1 MLLSP
6 RPFRA
11 EVSGRA
17 IAQPVRRC
25 MTHLLP
31 VRPTSVGRTDLTS
44 QGAPKK
50 FSPGELNDFSPNTAT
65 HGLAPQAESHRS
77 RLSAFSRDFR
87 GFLAPDLC
95 RRFSLVRRD
104 HSGSERE
111 PRGYVRTPN
120 VSRKNSRALAIE
132 TTNGLT
138 ALSSPLLSGVEG
150 GREDSS
156 APPQRA
162 SASFR
167 TPTWPNRF
175 IRGGGLHAMYTFTCR
190 G

>member
-1 MLLSP
+1 MPRLRQPNRRKVNISKGLSN
-6 RPFRA
+6 RRARDSLESSSKSVPF
-11 EVSGRA
+11 
-17 IAQPVRRC
+17 
-25 MTHLLP
+25 
-31 VRPTSVGRTDLTS
+31 
-44 QGAPKK
+44 
-50 FSPGELNDFSPNTAT
+50 GELNDFSSNTAT
-65 HGLAPQAESHRS
+65 RGLAPQAESHRS
-77 RLSAFSRDFR
+77 RLSAFSRDFW

-120 VSRKNSRALAIE
+120 VSRTNSPTLPPE
-132 TTNGLT
+132 TTRQLT
-138 ALSSPLLSGVEG
+138 PAHPWRLSGVERR
-150 GREDSS
+150 RESSS
-156 APPQRA
+156 APPYCA

-175 IRGGGLHAMYTFTCR
+175 IQGGGLHAMYTFKCR